1 MASGPAA
8 GGHEH
13 GAAFVSAILPGAT
26 IGILGGGQL
35 GRMTAMAARSLGYR
49 VQVLDPDR
57 SCPASFVVDSCF
69 TASFDDVGAAAHLA
83 RGSDVVTLEIEQ
95 ISLPSLVEA
104 ARYAPVRPDAA
115 VLKIVQDRVRQK
127 TWLKTS
133 GFPIGEWRPATTA
146 SELSAVMEEF
156 KRDCFI
162 KSASGG
168 YDGRSQVRVQP
179 ATAAPSADEVW
190 KLLGSRPCVVERAL
204 SLDFEIS
211 VLIARRPNG
220 EAVAY
225 PPALNHHEAQ
235 ILDWSAIPASLSPEL
250 HREAIDL
257 ALEVAQ
263 QLQSVGLL
271 VIEMFVLKNGKIA
284 VNELAPRPHNSYH
297 ASERACVTS
306 QFEQAVRSICDL
318 PLGDPAVIKPAAI
331 SNLLGDVWLGA
342 AAPAFDRALAIPG
355 VRLHLY
361 EKSVP
366 RPGRK
371 MGHLSAIGDT
381 VQQAVDRV
389 IQARAAL
396 RG

>member
-1 MASGPAA
+1 M
-8 GGHEH
+8 
-13 GAAFVSAILPGAT
+13 SAILPGAT

-49 VQVLDPDR
+49 VQVLDPDP

-69 TASFDDVGAAAHLA
+69 TASFDDTQAAAHLA

-95 ISLPSLVEA
+95 ISLASLEES
-104 ARYAPVRPDAA
+104 ARYAPVRPDAS
-115 VLKIVQDRVRQK
+115 VLEVVQDRIRQK
-127 TWLKTS
+127 QWLDAG
-133 GFPIGEWRPATTA
+133 GFPVGEWRAATSLPQLGA
-146 SELSAVMEEF
+146 AVEEF
-156 KRDCFI
+156 RRDCFV

-168 YDGRSQVRVQP
+168 YDGRSQIRVQP
-179 ATAAPSADEVW
+179 GAASAKPEEMW
-190 KLLGSRPCVVERAL
+190 KSLGSRPCVVEKAQPL
-204 SLDFEIS
+204 EYEIS
-211 VLIARRPNG
+211 VLIARRPQG
-220 EAVAY
+220 EVAVYA
-225 PPALNHHEAQ
+225 PALNHHQAQ
-235 ILDWSAIPASLSPEL
+235 ILDWSAIPAQLPPEL
-250 HREAIDL
+250 HKQAGDL
-257 ALEVAQ
+257 ACQISE
-263 QLQSVGLL
+263 QLHAVGLL
-271 VIEMFVLKNGKIA
+271 VIEMFVLKDGRLL

-318 PLGDPAVIKPAAI
+318 PLGDASVVKPAAI
-331 SNLLGDVWLGA
+331 SNLLGDVWLEKHP
-342 AAPAFDRALAIPG
+342 PAFDRALAIHG

-389 IQARAAL
+389 IQARNAL
-396 RG
+396 RVS